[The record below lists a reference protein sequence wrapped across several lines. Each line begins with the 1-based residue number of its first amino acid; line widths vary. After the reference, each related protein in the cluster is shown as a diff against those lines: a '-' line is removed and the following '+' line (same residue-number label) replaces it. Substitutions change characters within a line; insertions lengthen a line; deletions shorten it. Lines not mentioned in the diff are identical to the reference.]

1 MANSPARHADGP
13 RLLADIGGTN
23 ARFALETAPGLISE
37 ARVLACAAQ
46 ATLADAVRQ
55 YLSDVGIVD
64 IRHAAI
70 AIANPVD
77 GDAVRMTNHHWA
89 FSIEAMRRELGLET
103 LLVEND
109 FKALAMSLP
118 TLGPDELVA
127 IGEGSRRAGGVIALV
142 GPGTGLGVAG
152 LVPVLQGG
160 RTRWLPLATEGGH
173 VSFAAMDEREAAVLA
188 FARREFAHVSAE
200 RLISGPGLV
209 LIQRAVRALHGAS
222 EETMLAAE
230 IAHHARERSCA
241 YSIETAEL
249 FSGLLGSFA
258 GNVALTLGAQGG
270 VYLGGGVIGGLGPAF
285 DRARFRARFV
295 AKGRFEDYLQRIATI
310 EITASQPALRGISAL
325 LADHLARAA

>member
-1 MANSPARHADGP
+1 MSTLPKPYSDGP

-23 ARFALETAPGLISE
+23 ARFAIETAPGQITE
-37 ARVLACAAQ
+37 TRVLACAAH

-55 YLSDVGIVD
+55 YLSDVGIAD

-89 FSIEAMRRELGLET
+89 FSIEATRRELGLAT

-127 IGEGSRRAGGVIALV
+127 IGDGQARAGAVIGLV

-152 LVPVLQGG
+152 LVPMVQGG
-160 RTRWLPLATEGGH
+160 STRWLPLATEGGH

-188 FARREFAHVSAE
+188 YARREFAHVSAE

-209 LIQRAVRALHGAS
+209 LIQRAVRAMHDAPH
-222 EETMLAAE
+222 ETMLAAE

-241 YSIETAEL
+241 YSIEAAEI

-258 GNVALTLGAQGG
+258 GNVALTLGARGG
-270 VYLGGGVIGGLGPAF
+270 MYLGGGVISGLDAAF
-285 DRARFRARFV
+285 DRARFRARFI

-310 EITASQPALRGISAL
+310 EITASQPALRGVSAL
-325 LADHLARAA
+325 LADHLASV

>member
-1 MANSPARHADGP
+1 MRTQPKPHSDGP

-23 ARFALETAPGLISE
+23 ARFALETAPGQIIDT
-37 ARVLACAAQ
+37 RVLACAAH
-46 ATLADAVRQ
+46 ATLADAVCA
-55 YLSDVGIVD
+55 YMSAAAAEG

-89 FSIEAMRRELGLET
+89 FSIEATRRELGLAT

-118 TLGPDELVA
+118 LLAADERVA
-127 IGEGSRRAGGVIALV
+127 IGGGTTREGGVIGLV

-152 LVPVLQGG
+152 LVPLVKASG
-160 RTRWLPLATEGGH
+160 TRWVPLATEGGH
-173 VSFAAMDEREAAVLA
+173 VSFAPMDEREAAVLA

-209 LIQRAVRALHGAS
+209 LIQRALRALHGVP

-241 YSIETAEL
+241 YSVETAEI

-270 VYLGGGVIGGLGPAF
+270 MYLGGGVIGGLGAAF

-295 AKGRFEDYLQRIATI
+295 AKGRFEDYLQRIATL
-310 EITASQPALRGISAL
+310 EITASQPALRGVSAL
-325 LADHLARAA
+325 LADHLASA

>member
-1 MANSPARHADGP
+1 MSTRPEPHADGP

-23 ARFALETAPGLISE
+23 ARFALETAPGQIGE
-37 ARVLACAAQ
+37 IRVLACAAH
-46 ATLADAVRQ
+46 ASLADAAQAYRAEI
-55 YLSDVGIVD
+55 GVD
-64 IRHAAI
+64 GIRHAAF

-89 FSIEAMRRELGLET
+89 FSIEATRRELGLET

-118 TLGPDELVA
+118 LLSADECVA
-127 IGEGSRRAGGVIALV
+127 IGDGQARTGGVIGLV

-152 LVPVLQGG
+152 LVPVMQGG
-160 RTRWLPLATEGGH
+160 HTRWLPLATEGGH
-173 VSFAAMDEREAAVLA
+173 VSFAPMDEREAAVLA

-209 LIQRAVRALHGAS
+209 LIQRAVRALHGAP

-241 YSIETAEL
+241 YCVETAEI

-270 VYLGGGVIGGLGPAF
+270 LYLGGGVIGGLGPAF
-285 DRARFRARFV
+285 DRARFRARFI
-295 AKGRFEDYLQRIATI
+295 AKGRFEAYLARIATI
-310 EITASQPALRGISAL
+310 EITASQPALRGIAAL
-325 LADHLARAA
+325 LADHLASP